1 MEDLPF
7 SEEKQG
13 GLGSGERGDGRRGQ
27 RGNCSGDIKKKKVCL
42 KFTFKWAPVFYLLL
56 LDYGFM
62 LLRPE
67 AWTEGLLR
75 DGYFCSPK
83 GPIGMAGERAESSWK
98 PGLMF
103 TSQV

>member
-1 MEDLPF
+1 MDWDLGRGGMGGEDR
-7 SEEKQG
+7 EETAVG
-13 GLGSGERGDGRRGQ
+13 IL
-27 RGNCSGDIKKKKVCL
+27 KKKVCL

-98 PGLMF
+98 RGLMF